1 MQVIEKTKK
10 NNDNF
15 QRIREQLSEARITIQ
30 LNGLEA
36 ALLLCLTGSVSGKA
50 ENTIRREADS
60 VYHGLRPFLL
70 DNGVTIESFRVNEVI
85 GLRVGTSHAA
95 DLSERSKE

>member
-1 MQVIEKTKK
+1 MKVIEQTKK

-15 QRIREQLSEARITIQ
+15 QRTREQLSEARITVQ

-36 ALLLCLTGSVSGKA
+36 ALLFCLTGNVSGKD

-60 VYHGLRPFLL
+60 VYHGLRAFLVV
-70 DNGVTIESFRVNEVI
+70 NGVTIESFRVKEVI
-85 GLRVGTSHAA
+85 GLTVGLSHAA
-95 DLSERSKE
+95 DLPERM